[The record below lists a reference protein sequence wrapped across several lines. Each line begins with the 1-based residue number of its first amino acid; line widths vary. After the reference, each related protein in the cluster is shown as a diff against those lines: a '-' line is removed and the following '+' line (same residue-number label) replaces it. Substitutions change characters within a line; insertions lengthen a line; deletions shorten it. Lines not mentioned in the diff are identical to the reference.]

1 MQDLLIEKTT
11 MKKLPIAEITLVI
24 LGSLLYFFANLQ
36 RVAIPGA
43 VFTLLQ
49 NDLNATAQSI
59 ASLGASFMY
68 IYAISQLF
76 VGIFIARYGGF
87 RVITLGAILFFIG
100 CIIFPLAHSMPVLYL
115 SRLLTGCGSASFYL
129 AMINET
135 KKIVSHKNF
144 GIALSLVLL
153 VGYLGGIVANAP
165 IVICINN
172 LGWRKVFFITA
183 IATTIIA
190 LLFVIINNF
199 TKKPKVNTDI
209 KINFNLYKEV
219 LNKKRN
225 LNLYAFA
232 CINYGLYY
240 VMQTVIG
247 KKFLEDYCSMSVIN
261 SAVILSTMGMLYAF
275 SGSIIAFISKIT
287 LNRRTIYLRI
297 ATLNTLFTFLCISI
311 CIIFNVKTPVIP
323 CILFCTIAFWA
334 SLSPLLVPL
343 LHDINGERNSA
354 TSVSIMSC
362 GFYIVVGLLGNF
374 AGFCLDKLNFS
385 NIEHSAYF
393 IIFAV
398 CSIIAVVACINC
410 FKIEES
416 AKTKRILQ
424 YIKHHSEIEE
434 DQNHWHDK
442 YEHDLYNNV

>member
-1 MQDLLIEKTT
+1 
-11 MKKLPIAEITLVI
+11 MKKLPIIEITLVI
-24 LGSLLYFFANLQ
+24 LGSLLYFLANLQ

-49 NDLNATAQSI
+49 NDLHTTAQSI

-76 VGIFIARYGGF
+76 IGLLIARYGGF
-87 RVITLGAILFFIG
+87 RVITFGAIIFFIG
-100 CIIFPLAHSMPVLYL
+100 SIIFPLAHSMPVLYF
-115 SRLLTGCGSASFYL
+115 SRILTGCGSASFYL
-129 AMINET
+129 AMISET

-144 GIALSLVLL
+144 GIALSFVLL

-183 IATTIIA
+183 LATTVLA
-190 LLFVIINNF
+190 LLFVVINNF
-199 TKKPKVNTDI
+199 AEKQQINKDV
-209 KINFNLYKEV
+209 KINFSLYKEV
-219 LNKKRN
+219 LLNKRN
-225 LNLYAFA
+225 RYLFAFA

-240 VMQTVIG
+240 VIQTVIG

-261 SAVILSTMGMLYAF
+261 SAVILSVMGMLYAF

-287 LNRRTIYLRI
+287 LNRRTVYLRI
-297 ATLNTLFTFLCISI
+297 ATLNTLFTFLGISL
-311 CIIFNVKTPVIP
+311 CIIFNIKTPVIP
-323 CILFCTIAFWA
+323 CILFCTIAFCA

-343 LHDINGERNSA
+343 LHDINGEKNSA
-354 TSVSIMSC
+354 VSVSIMSC
-362 GFYIVVGLLGNF
+362 GFYIAVGLLGNF
-374 AGFCLDKLNFS
+374 SGFCLDKLNFS
-385 NIEHSAYF
+385 EYFEHSAYF
-393 IIFAV
+393 IIFAF
-398 CSIIAVVACINC
+398 CSVIAVLASLNC

-424 YIKHHSEIEE
+424 YIKHHSEITEE
-434 DQNHWHDK
+434 SNHWHDK

>member
-1 MQDLLIEKTT
+1 
-11 MKKLPIAEITLVI
+11 MKKLPIIEITLVL
-24 LGSLLYFFANLQ
+24 LGSLLYFFANMQ

-43 VFTLLQ
+43 IFTLLLD
-49 NDLNATAQSI
+49 DLHTSAQSI

-76 VGIFIARYGGF
+76 VGILIARYGGF
-87 RVITLGAILFFIG
+87 RVVTLGAVLFFIG
-100 CIIFPLAHSMPVLYL
+100 SLIFPLANSMPVLYF
-115 SRLLTGCGSASFYL
+115 SRILTGCGSASFYL

-135 KKIVSHKNF
+135 RKIVSHKNF
-144 GIALSLVLL
+144 GLALSFVLL
-153 VGYLGGIVANAP
+153 IGYLGGIVANAP

-172 LGWRKVFFITA
+172 LGWRKVFLITA

-190 LLFVIINNF
+190 LLFIIINIF
-199 TKKPKVNTDI
+199 SKKPEVNKDV
-209 KINFNLYKEV
+209 KINFSLYKEV

-225 LNLYAFA
+225 LNLYTFA

-261 SAVILSTMGMLYAF
+261 SAMILSAMGMLYAF
-275 SGSIIAFISKIT
+275 SGSIIAFMSKLS

-311 CIIFNVKTPVIP
+311 CIIFNIKTPVIP
-323 CILFCTIAFWA
+323 CILFCAIAFWA

-343 LHDINGERNSA
+343 LHDINGEKNSA
-354 TSVSIMSC
+354 ASVSIMTC
-362 GFYIVVGLLGNF
+362 GFYIAVGLLGNF
-374 AGFCLDKLNFS
+374 TGFCLDKLNFP
-385 NIEHSAYF
+385 NITEHSAYL
-393 IIFAV
+393 IIFAF
-398 CSIIAVVACINC
+398 CTCIAVLACVNC

-416 AKTKRILQ
+416 AKTKRMLQ
-424 YIKHHSEIEE
+424 YIQHHLDIEKE
-434 DQNHWHDK
+434 PEGKHWHDK